1 MRYFNKTFK
10 ESEGT
15 ERVVNK
21 KGIVIGAILMICII
35 GTILLYKSHQSQ
47 TIQTTQ
53 TAQTEISLADT
64 TSLKDSIF
72 WDTYRD
78 YPKYRLEA
86 AERVEKLVADGM
98 TEEEA
103 CSIAIDEITTKV
115 FEEKCEFIQQNN
127 DLGDG
132 LEEAYQLYLKE
143 TQY

>member
-15 ERVVNK
+15 ERIVNK
-21 KGIVIGAILMICII
+21 KKVVIGAILMICII
-35 GTILLYKSHQSQ
+35 GTILLYKSQKA
-47 TIQTTQ
+47 QTTQTVQ
-53 TAQTEISLADT
+53 TAQTELSLADT
-64 TSLKDSIF
+64 TPLKDSIF

-86 AERVEKLVADGM
+86 AERVEELVAEGM
-98 TEEEA
+98 TDEEA

-115 FEEKCEFIQQNN
+115 FEEKCEFIQNNN